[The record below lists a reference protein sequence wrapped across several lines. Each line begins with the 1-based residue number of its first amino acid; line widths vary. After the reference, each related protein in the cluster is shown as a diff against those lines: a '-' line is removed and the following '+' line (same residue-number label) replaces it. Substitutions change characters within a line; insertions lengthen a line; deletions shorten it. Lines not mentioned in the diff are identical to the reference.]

1 MKTKR
6 SLPKRLSGTTRVSGI
21 LLLALALALVAASVA
36 SAKPFAYVSN
46 FGSGTV
52 SVLDAGAN
60 STCAAPC
67 VVKTVAVG
75 SLPGGVAVNRAG
87 TFAYVANKGD
97 GTVSV
102 IRTSDNTV
110 VGGPIPVGMDPWG
123 VAVSEDGTRV
133 YVAMNM
139 AVAWIDVANGN
150 TVHTIPNVGGSLNG
164 IAVDGTTLYVTDSSS
179 GSVLVVD
186 TTLPNGSGGLGRVVA
201 TVPVGAAPF
210 SNPLGIVVDPT
221 PGAKR
226 VYVVDVFADPQDGST
241 LEVSVIDPTQLA
253 AAPVTVR
260 IDVGATPGGIALSP
274 DRSLLYV
281 ANDVRD
287 GYTVL
292 STQPLAVLNHVVGL
306 GIAPVGIATDSTGR
320 RVFVGNLGSGTVSV
334 VDTVANTVNHVP
346 VGAVPF
352 VFGAFVTDG
361 PTVQHTL
368 TVTSSPA
375 AGGTITPAG
384 GTFDQ
389 GTVVTLSVTP
399 NPGYQFVGWSGG
411 GCSGTNA
418 CNVTMDGP
426 KTVTAMFTLNQYPL
440 TVTSSPAAGGTITP
454 PGGMFNH
461 GATVTLSVTPNPGYQ
476 FAGWSGGGCSG
487 TNACNVTMDG
497 PKAVT
502 AMFTLRQYVL
512 TVTSSPAAGGTIT
525 PPGGTFNHGTT
536 VTLSVTP
543 NPGYQFVGW
552 SGGGCSGTNACN
564 VTMDGP
570 KAVTAT
576 FTQLLYTLT
585 LTATPDAGGTI
596 DAGQVGVLAATPA
609 AVGGNFPPG
618 TVVRLTPS
626 PNPGYQF
633 SGWSGACSGTVVPCT
648 VTMDGPKTVT
658 ARFTATPPPP
668 TTCDEKIEDLRKK
681 VAAHKQP
688 WARNHQLK
696 AALRLYSAAQA
707 ELARARAKVGENDKR
722 YVRAKKE
729 FNNGKAALCA
739 GRYWHAHHELWEAW
753 ARAHEILK
761 RHHHRH

>member
-1 MKTKR
+1 
-6 SLPKRLSGTTRVSGI
+6 
-21 LLLALALALVAASVA
+21 LLALALALVAASVA

-139 AVAWIDVANGN
+139 AVAWIDVGNGN

-210 SNPLGIVVDPT
+210 SNPLGMVVDPT

-352 VFGAFVTDG
+352 VFGAFVTDR

-461 GATVTLSVTPNPGYQ
+461 GA
-476 FAGWSGGGCSG
+476 
-487 TNACNVTMDG
+487 
-497 PKAVT
+497 
-502 AMFTLRQYVL
+502 
-512 TVTSSPAAGGTIT
+512 
-525 PPGGTFNHGTT
+525 T